1 MQTHKVVSKVH
12 KWVGLLIGIQFL
24 CWTMGGVV
32 MTWIPIETVRGE
44 HNIAKQA
51 PLLVEAQKLETLLT
65 RIGNPQVVS
74 LAARAVGGVPAV
86 VVNDADG
93 VQGIYA
99 LETAEKLTP
108 VDREMALAI
117 ARADFKGQAGTVS
130 AELVEADAPA
140 DYRGSLP
147 VWRVDMADDEG
158 SVLYVSPSQARVV
171 ARRTDVWRFYDF
183 FWMLHIMDYDTRDN
197 FNNPLVMVAGAT
209 GMIFVVS
216 GIWLLFFRFGRRD
229 FGMKP
234 KRRQKTA

>member
-1 MQTHKVVSKVH
+1 MKTHKIVSKVH

-44 HNIAKQA
+44 HNIAEQS
-51 PLLVEAQKLETLLT
+51 PLLVEALKLEALLT
-65 RIGNPQVVS
+65 KIGNPQVVS
-74 LAARAVGGVPAV
+74 LNARVVGGIPAV
-86 VVNDADG
+86 VVQGADG

-99 LETAEKLTP
+99 LETAEELTP
-108 VDREMALAI
+108 AGEELALAI
-117 ARADFKGQAGTVS
+117 ARADFKGQAGDIS
-130 AELVEADAPA
+130 AKFIEADAPS
-140 DYRGSLP
+140 DYRGPLP
-147 VWRVDMADDEG
+147 VWRVDMADEEG
-158 SVLYVSPSQARVV
+158 SVLYVSPDEARVV

-197 FNNPLVMVAGAT
+197 FNNPLVMIAGAT
-209 GMIFVVS
+209 GMLFVMS

-234 KRRQKTA
+234 KRRQKTV

>member
-1 MQTHKVVSKVH
+1 MRTHKIVSRVH

-44 HNIAKQA
+44 HNIAEQP
-51 PLLVEAQKLETLLT
+51 PLLVEALKLEALLT
-65 RIGNPQVVS
+65 KIGNPQVVS
-74 LAARAVGGVPAV
+74 LTAKAVGGIPAV
-86 VVNDADG
+86 VVQDADG
-93 VQGIYA
+93 VRGIYA

-108 VDREMALAI
+108 VNEEMVLAI
-117 ARADFKGQAGTVS
+117 ARADFKGQAGAVS
-130 AELVEADAPA
+130 AKLLSGDAPN
-140 DYRGSLP
+140 DYRGPLP
-147 VWRVDMADDEG
+147 VWRVDMADEEG
-158 SVLYVSPSQARVV
+158 SVLYVSPDQARVV

-209 GMIFVVS
+209 GMLFVLS
-216 GIWLLFFRFGRRD
+216 GIGLLFFRFRRRD

-234 KRRQKTA
+234 KLRRKAA